1 LEQIFALFAQAP
13 APAAPQGPG
22 FNMFVPL
29 ALIAVVFYFMILR
42 PQKKQQKEQEEL
54 RNAVKK
60 GDRVVTIGGAHG
72 VVAGVDTTRNTVSVL
87 VDRNVKIDFSKSA
100 IATITRKE
108 DIKDEEPA
116 KADAKTDAKAAV

>member
-1 LEQIFALFAQAP
+1 
-13 APAAPQGPG
+13 
-22 FNMFVPL
+22 MFIPL

-42 PQKKQQKEQEEL
+42 PQKKQQKQQEDL
-54 RNAVKK
+54 RNSVKK

-108 DIKDEEPA
+108 DIKEGDEPTKSDSKSESA
-116 KADAKTDAKAAV
+116 